1 LIKLI
6 EQINSLGIVPV
17 VAIEDSEKAPSL
29 GKALVAG
36 GLPCAEITFRTQAAG
51 EAIRSMSRSYPEM
64 LIGAGTVLTVAQ
76 AEQALACGAKF
87 VVMPGYDDEV
97 VDYCLKEEVPIV
109 PGIATPTEIN
119 MALKKGL
126 EVLKFFPAEVMGGV
140 NMLKAISGPYPNVKF
155 IPTGGI
161 DAGNLKDYLS
171 LPQVI
176 ACGGSWM
183 VAKKLINAGDFD
195 AITRITR
202 EAVTLVSEIRR

>member
-1 LIKLI
+1 MIKLI